1 MLLTI
6 AKDPKL
12 HRLLPKR
19 SISSPIRTS
28 KARQMTT
35 THRLA
40 LLYTLLTAYFIS
52 QTCAAQPIVQKCVVS
67 NKTFMLTMYS
77 KDMSLCLALQL
88 PLWPNGTSANKDDG
102 YALHKPLQ
110 QPSNQVRLHQ
120 QKPTTQHQQCPTQ
133 AGKRKVSSSTLIL
146 MCMPPLSSHSMQAAC
161 YKAHTRSENT
171 STNKVREYKILKQ
184 RESERRHDPPQTHH
198 EKATETPRN

>member
-1 MLLTI
+1 MNILHYVEIPKVHVSVGTRRVLRQERIGWAILSHQCLFATKNIMLPTI

-67 NKTFMLTMYS
+67 NKTFMLAM
-77 KDMSLCLALQL
+77 
-88 PLWPNGTSANKDDG
+88 
-102 YALHKPLQ
+102 
-110 QPSNQVRLHQ
+110 
-120 QKPTTQHQQCPTQ
+120 
-133 AGKRKVSSSTLIL
+133 
-146 MCMPPLSSHSMQAAC
+146 
-161 YKAHTRSENT
+161 
-171 STNKVREYKILKQ
+171 
-184 RESERRHDPPQTHH
+184 
-198 EKATETPRN
+198 